1 MISTLHWGTFL
12 LWGIFDVFIALYAW
26 YGLTE
31 TRGRTLEEIAAQG
44 RSGVMDADPGKLR
57 RERSAES
64 DGTDGGVWRGESGGS
79 GKGLVADRDGSGRRR
94 GKGGFGVRSEVVSE
108 SGGRRV

>member
-64 DGTDGGVWRGESGGS
+64 HEEEVYRGGSGLS
-79 GKGLVADRDGSGRRR
+79 GKGLVDGSGRRR

-108 SGGRRV
+108 TGGRRG